1 MRKSPPPARADRVGR
16 QRGGREVRT
25 RVGRQQPDDHL
36 GGDATAGAAQVQ
48 VVRDELGLL
57 QDVVPAQPCSVTV
70 SSSRGLVVIKTS
82 RARRIFPAQAVWLGL
97 AFRSRLCSPS
107 PCPSLEFKE
116 TSMAD
121 NAARLESSFLERR
134 FRFGEHGTTLARDTM
149 AGATTFVVMSYIIFV
164 NPQILS
170 FAGIEGLQEIGLPF
184 NQVLAVTCLVAGV
197 MTILM
202 GLYTNKAYAI
212 APGLGLNA
220 VVAFSLV
227 AGEGLSFPAAMG
239 LVVVEGIAVT
249 ILVLTGTREK
259 IMDAI
264 PLDLKKAI
272 AIGIGLFIA
281 FIGLVNS
288 GIVVRGTGT
297 IVDLAPLTT
306 WPVLVTFFGLVVTIA
321 LRARGVRGDLL
332 IGIVATTILATII
345 NETSEGG
352 AGFVSGAS
360 WPGDVYETPD
370 LTLLGNFNFDAFTEL
385 AFISAIV
392 WAFSLFLADFFDTM
406 GTLVGVGRQAGY
418 LDENGRMREIRKP
431 LLVDSL
437 AAVAGGAASSSS
449 ATTYI
454 ESASGVGVGGRTGWV
469 AVVAGAL
476 FFPFMFFA
484 PIIGMV
490 PPQATAPALIIVGFL
505 MMSALTEMEDEAEAQ
520 REGRQP
526 RRLAGIDFT
535 DLGTGLAAALTIMI
549 MPFTFSITDGI
560 GIGFLAFAV
569 IRTAQGRARD
579 LHPFMWIASVAF
591 LLYFLV
597 PFLQETFSWI

>member
-1 MRKSPPPARADRVGR
+1 MSESAARAEG
-16 QRGGREVRT
+16 T
-25 RVGRQQPDDHL
+25 
-36 GGDATAGAAQVQ
+36 
-48 VVRDELGLL
+48 
-57 QDVVPAQPCSVTV
+57 
-70 SSSRGLVVIKTS
+70 
-82 RARRIFPAQAVWLGL
+82 
-97 AFRSRLCSPS
+97 
-107 PCPSLEFKE
+107 
-116 TSMAD
+116 
-121 NAARLESSFLERR
+121 SFLDRR
-134 FRFGEHGTTLARDTM
+134 FRFAAHGTTLGRDTM
-149 AGATTFVVMSYIIFV
+149 AGVTTFIVMSYIIFV

-170 FAGIEGLQEIGLPF
+170 FAGIEGLSEIGLPF

-197 MTILM
+197 MTIAM
-202 GLYTNKAYAI
+202 GLYTNMAYAI

-220 VVAFSLV
+220 VVAFGLV

-239 LVVVEGIAVT
+239 LIVIEGLAVT
-249 ILVLTGTREK
+249 LLVLTGMRER

-272 AIGIGLFIA
+272 AIGIGFFIA
-281 FIGLVNS
+281 FIGLNS
-288 GIVVRGTGT
+288 AGVIVRGEGT
-297 IVDLAPLTT
+297 PVDLARLTT
-306 WPVLVTFFGLVVTIA
+306 WPIAVTFFGLLLTVM

-345 NETSEGG
+345 NESAGNDVGFTAG
-352 AGFVSGAS
+352 AT

-370 LTLLGNFNFDAFTEL
+370 LALLGNFNFDAFTEL
-385 AFISAIV
+385 AIISAIV

-406 GTLVGVGRQAGY
+406 GTLVGVGKPAGY
-418 LDENGRMREIRKP
+418 LDEEGRLPEIRKP

-437 AAVAGGAASSSS
+437 AAVAGGAASTSS

-505 MMSALTEMEDEAEAQ
+505 MMSALTEAEEEAE
-520 REGRQP
+520 GRP
-526 RRLAGIDFT
+526 GRKLAGIDFS
-535 DLGTGLAAALTIMI
+535 DLGIGLAAALTIMI

-560 GIGFLAFAV
+560 GMGFLAYTLV
-569 IRTAQGRARD
+569 RSSQGRSRD
-579 LHPFMWIASVAF
+579 IHPLMWIASAAF

>member
-1 MRKSPPPARADRVGR
+1 M
-16 QRGGREVRT
+16 
-25 RVGRQQPDDHL
+25 
-36 GGDATAGAAQVQ
+36 
-48 VVRDELGLL
+48 
-57 QDVVPAQPCSVTV
+57 
-70 SSSRGLVVIKTS
+70 
-82 RARRIFPAQAVWLGL
+82 
-97 AFRSRLCSPS
+97 
-107 PCPSLEFKE
+107 
-116 TSMAD
+116 
-121 NAARLESSFLERR
+121 ERY
-134 FRFGEHGTTLARDTM
+134 FRFAANGTTLGRDTM
-149 AGATTFVVMSYIIFV
+149 AGVTTFVVMSYIIFV

-170 FAGIEGLQEIGLPF
+170 FAGIDGLSEIGLPF
-184 NQVLAVTCLVAGV
+184 NQVLAATCLVAGV
-197 MTILM
+197 MTIVM

-212 APGLGLNA
+212 APGLGLKA
-220 VVAFSLV
+220 IVAFSLV

-264 PLDLKKAI
+264 PLELKKAI

-288 GIVVRGTGT
+288 GLVVRGTP
-297 IVDLAPLTT
+297 IVDLAPFST
-306 WPVLVTFFGLVVTIA
+306 WPVFVTLFGLIVTIA

-332 IGIVATTILATII
+332 IGIILTTILATII
-345 NETSEGG
+345 NETTDD
-352 AGFVSGAS
+352 AGFTAGAS

-370 LTLLGNFNFDAFTEL
+370 LSLLGNFNFDAFTEL

-392 WAFSLFLADFFDTM
+392 WAFTLFLADFFDTM
-406 GTLVGVGRQAGY
+406 GTLVGVGKPAGY
-418 LDENGRMREIRKP
+418 LDEHGRIQDIRKP

-437 AAVAGGAASSSS
+437 AAVAGGAASTSS

-469 AVVAGAL
+469 AVVCGAL

-505 MMSALTEMEDEAEAQ
+505 LMSALTEAQEDAEGVQ
-520 REGRQP
+520 DGRK
-526 RRLAGIDFT
+526 LAGIDFT
-535 DLGTGLAAALTIMI
+535 DIGIGLAAALTIMI

-560 GIGFLAFAV
+560 GIGFLAFV
-569 IRTAQGRARD
+569 IVRAAQGRPREV
-579 LHPFMWIASVAF
+579 HPFMWIASAAF

-597 PFLQETFSWI
+597 PFLQGQFDWI

>member
-1 MRKSPPPARADRVGR
+1 MSEHAAG
-16 QRGGREVRT
+16 QSNGG
-25 RVGRQQPDDHL
+25 L
-36 GGDATAGAAQVQ
+36 
-48 VVRDELGLL
+48 
-57 QDVVPAQPCSVTV
+57 
-70 SSSRGLVVIKTS
+70 
-82 RARRIFPAQAVWLGL
+82 
-97 AFRSRLCSPS
+97 
-107 PCPSLEFKE
+107 
-116 TSMAD
+116 
-121 NAARLESSFLERR
+121 LERR
-134 FRFGEHGTTLARDTM
+134 FKFAANDTTIARDTM
-149 AGATTFVVMSYIIFV
+149 AGVTTFIVMSYIIFV

-170 FAGIEGLQEIGLPF
+170 FAGIEGLEAIGLPF
-184 NQVLAVTCLVAGV
+184 DQVLAATCLVAGV

-202 GLYTNKAYAI
+202 GLYTNRAYAI

-220 VVAFSLV
+220 VVAFGLV
-227 AGEGLSFPAAMG
+227 ASEGLSFPAAMG

-259 IMDAI
+259 IMDSI

-288 GIVVRGTGT
+288 GLVVRGAGT

-306 WPVLVTFFGLVVTIA
+306 WPVFVTLAGLVITIV

-332 IGIVATTILATII
+332 IGIIVTTLLATLI
-345 NETSEGG
+345 NEAVDD
-352 AGFVSGAS
+352 AGFTAGAS
-360 WPGDVYETPD
+360 WPDDVYQSPD
-370 LTLLGNFNFDAFTEL
+370 LSLLGEFNFDAFTEL
-385 AFISAIV
+385 AFISAVV

-406 GTLVGVGRQAGY
+406 GTLVGVGKPAGY
-418 LDENGRMREIRKP
+418 LDEQGRLPEIRKP

-437 AAVAGGAASSSS
+437 AAVAGGAASTSS

-505 MMSALTEMEDEAEAQ
+505 MMSALTEAEDVA
-520 REGRQP
+520 EGRTS
-526 RRLAGIDFT
+526 RKLAGIDFS
-535 DLGTGLAAALTIMI
+535 DLGIGLAAALTIMI

-560 GIGFLAFAV
+560 GMGFLAYTIVRA
-569 IRTAQGRARD
+569 AQNRFKD
-579 LHPFMWIASVAF
+579 IHPFMWIASAAF
-591 LLYFLV
+591 LLYFLI
-597 PFLQETFSWI
+597 PILQETFSWI

>member
-1 MRKSPPPARADRVGR
+1 M
-16 QRGGREVRT
+16 
-25 RVGRQQPDDHL
+25 
-36 GGDATAGAAQVQ
+36 AA
-48 VVRDELGLL
+48 
-57 QDVVPAQPCSVTV
+57 
-70 SSSRGLVVIKTS
+70 
-82 RARRIFPAQAVWLGL
+82 
-97 AFRSRLCSPS
+97 
-107 PCPSLEFKE
+107 
-116 TSMAD
+116 
-121 NAARLESSFLERR
+121 NAERLESGLLERR
-134 FRFGEHGTTLARDTM
+134 FRFGENGTTLARDTM
-149 AGATTFVVMSYIIFV
+149 AGVTTFVVMSYIIFV

-184 NQVLAVTCLVAGV
+184 DQVLAVTCLVAGV

-288 GIVVRGTGT
+288 GIVVRGEGT
-297 IVDLAPLTT
+297 VVDLAPLTT
-306 WPVLVTFFGLVVTIA
+306 WPVLVTFVGFVFTIA

-332 IGIVATTILATII
+332 IGIILTTILATVI
-345 NETSEGG
+345 NEASDND
-352 AGFVSGAS
+352 AGFVAGAS

-370 LTLLGNFNFDAFTEL
+370 LALLGNFNFDAFTEL

-406 GTLVGVGRQAGY
+406 GTLVGVGKQAGY
-418 LDENGRMREIRKP
+418 LDENGRMPDIRKP

-505 MMSALTEMEDEAEAQ
+505 MMSALTEMEDEAEAE
-520 REGRQP
+520 REGRRP
-526 RRLAGIDFT
+526 RKLAGIDFT
-535 DLGTGLAAALTIMI
+535 DLGIGLAAALTIMI

-560 GIGFLAFAV
+560 GIGFLAYVVVRA
-569 IRTAQGRARD
+569 AQGRTRD
-579 LHPFMWIASVAF
+579 VHPFMWIASAAF

-597 PFLQETFSWI
+597 PFLQETFDWI

>member
-1 MRKSPPPARADRVGR
+1 
-16 QRGGREVRT
+16 
-25 RVGRQQPDDHL
+25 
-36 GGDATAGAAQVQ
+36 
-48 VVRDELGLL
+48 
-57 QDVVPAQPCSVTV
+57 
-70 SSSRGLVVIKTS
+70 
-82 RARRIFPAQAVWLGL
+82 
-97 AFRSRLCSPS
+97 
-107 PCPSLEFKE
+107 
-116 TSMAD
+116 MAD
-121 NAARLESSFLERR
+121 SAARPGPGGTGLLERR
-134 FRFGEHGTTLARDTM
+134 FRFAANGTTLARDTM
-149 AGATTFVVMSYIIFV
+149 AGVTTFIVMSYIIFV

-170 FAGIEGLQEIGLPF
+170 FAGIDGLSELGLPF
-184 NQVLAVTCLVAGV
+184 DQVLAATCLVAGV

-220 VVAFSLV
+220 VVAFGLV
-227 AGEGLSFPAAMG
+227 AGEGLSFAAAMG
-239 LVVVEGIAVT
+239 LIVVEGIAVT
-249 ILVLTGTREK
+249 LLVLTGMRER

-281 FIGLVNS
+281 FIGLNS
-288 GIVVRGTGT
+288 AGVIVQGDGTP
-297 IVDLAPLTT
+297 VDLGQLTT
-306 WPVLVTFFGLVVTIA
+306 WPILVTFVGLVLTIA

-345 NETSEGG
+345 NEASENG
-352 AGFVSGAS
+352 AGFAAGAS

-370 LTLLGNFNFDAFTEL
+370 LALLGEFNFDAFTEL
-385 AFISAIV
+385 AFISAVV

-406 GTLVGVGRQAGY
+406 GTLVGVGKQAGY
-418 LDENGRMREIRKP
+418 LDEQGRMEDVRRP

-437 AAVAGGAASSSS
+437 SAVAGGAASTSS

-454 ESASGVGVGGRTGWV
+454 ESASGVAVGGRTGWV

-490 PPQATAPALIIVGFL
+490 PPQATAPALILVGFM
-505 MMSALTEMEDEAEAQ
+505 MMSVLTEAEEDAEGVQ
-520 REGRQP
+520 DG

-535 DLGTGLAAALTIMI
+535 DVGIGIAAALTIMI

-560 GIGFLAFAV
+560 GMGFLAFVVA
-569 IRTAQGRARD
+569 RTAQGRMRD
-579 LHPFMWIASVAF
+579 VHPFMWIASAAF

-597 PFLQETFSWI
+597 PFLQDTFDWI

>member
-1 MRKSPPPARADRVGR
+1 MSETAAPLDT
-16 QRGGREVRT
+16 GGS
-25 RVGRQQPDDHL
+25 
-36 GGDATAGAAQVQ
+36 
-48 VVRDELGLL
+48 GL
-57 QDVVPAQPCSVTV
+57 
-70 SSSRGLVVIKTS
+70 
-82 RARRIFPAQAVWLGL
+82 
-97 AFRSRLCSPS
+97 
-107 PCPSLEFKE
+107 
-116 TSMAD
+116 
-121 NAARLESSFLERR
+121 LERR
-134 FRFGEHGTTLARDTM
+134 FKFAANGTTIGRDTM
-149 AGATTFVVMSYIIFV
+149 AGVTTFIVMSYIIFV

-170 FAGIEGLQEIGLPF
+170 FSGIEGLEAIGLPF
-184 NQVLAVTCLVAGV
+184 NQVLAATCLVAGV

-202 GLYTNKAYAI
+202 GLYTNRAYAI

-227 AGEGLSFPAAMG
+227 ASEGLSFPAAMG

-288 GIVVRGTGT
+288 GIVVRGAGT
-297 IVDLAPLTT
+297 VVDLAPLTT
-306 WPVLVTFFGLVVTIA
+306 WPLFVTFFGLIVTIA

-332 IGIVATTILATII
+332 IGIVLTTILATVI
-345 NETSEGG
+345 NEASSND
-352 AGFVSGAS
+352 AGFVAGAS
-360 WPGDVYETPD
+360 WPGDVYERPD
-370 LTLLGNFNFDAFTEL
+370 LSLLGNFNFDAFTEL

-406 GTLVGVGRQAGY
+406 GTLVGVGKPAGY
-418 LDENGRMREIRKP
+418 LDKDGRLPEIRKP

-437 AAVAGGAASSSS
+437 AAVAGGAASTSS

-469 AVVAGAL
+469 AVVCGAL

-505 MMSALTEMEDEAEAQ
+505 MMSALTEMEERAEDEERGIPPGTQ
-520 REGRQP
+520 RK
-526 RRLAGIDFT
+526 LAGIDFS
-535 DLGTGLAAALTIMI
+535 DLGIGLAAALTIMI

-560 GIGFLAFAV
+560 GIGFLAYVTVRA
-569 IRTAQGRARD
+569 AQTRFRD
-579 LHPFMWIASVAF
+579 VHPFMWIASAAF

-597 PFLQETFSWI
+597 PFLQETFDWI